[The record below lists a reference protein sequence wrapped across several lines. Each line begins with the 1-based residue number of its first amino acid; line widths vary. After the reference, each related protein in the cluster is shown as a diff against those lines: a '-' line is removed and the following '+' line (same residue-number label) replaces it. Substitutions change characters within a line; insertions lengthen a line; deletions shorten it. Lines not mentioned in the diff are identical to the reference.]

1 MPNFHKAQSPN
12 LVLEIKNTM
21 LKIKKP
27 PMLGIKNPMLGV
39 LKLWA
44 LDGKRNK

>member
-21 LKIKKP
+21 LKIKNP
-27 PMLGIKNPMLGV
+27 PCLESQNPMLGV

-44 LDGKRNK
+44 LDGKINK